1 MDTSREPSD
10 DDRGGASIP
19 LEELVASSHERYE
32 EIIDT
37 ASVGIAHVTLE
48 GLVVRANPFLSEM
61 TGFTQDELRSMR
73 VDDLITAES
82 GEGRRELAHFFRG
95 AVEEV
100 ACAALCSRKD
110 GRKLSVSIQGALVR
124 AIDETPTYGVM
135 IVDHHGTTE
144 A

>member
-1 MDTSREPSD
+1 MDTNRASD
-10 DDRGGASIP
+10 DDRGSPFIP

-48 GLVVRANPFLSEM
+48 GLVVRVNPFLCEM
-61 TGFTQDELRSMR
+61 TGLTGGELLSMR

-82 GEGRRELAHFFRG
+82 EEGRTKLARFVRG
-95 AVEEV
+95 AEEEV
-100 ACAALCSRKD
+100 ACAALCSCKD

-124 AIDETPTYGVM
+124 GIDETPTYGVM